1 MGPAPRCRGLPGQAR
16 VGAGAGREGTGR
28 AGRMTSTTS
37 GSVLSWRS
45 LRDRPFEL
53 LKELEKRSRA
63 VTASSVPDASA
74 GREWVGVAF
83 RMGGETFLVAREET
97 REVLGY
103 PAAVTRIPGAKSW
116 VKGLANVRGQLLPM
130 LDLRQFLGSGST
142 SAGRNTRIVVVNH
155 RDIPAGLMVDEVL
168 GFRRFAETEF
178 NAEPPPTVIRCDLY
192 LAGAFRRGGEVWP
205 VLSLKSLVES
215 QSFLQAAS

>member
-1 MGPAPRCRGLPGQAR
+1 
-16 VGAGAGREGTGR
+16 
-28 AGRMTSTTS
+28 MTITAS
-37 GSVLSWRS
+37 GSELSLRS

-63 VTASSVPDASA
+63 VTAGSA
-74 GREWVGVAF
+74 PEAAAGAEWVGVAF

-103 PAAVTRIPGAKSW
+103 PAAVTRIPGAKNW
-116 VKGLANVRGQLLPM
+116 VRGLANVRGQLLPM
-130 LDLRQFLGSGST
+130 LDLRQFLGSGATT
-142 SAGRNTRIVVVNH
+142 SGRNTRVVVVNH
-155 RDIPAGLMVDEVL
+155 REIPAGLMVDEVL
-168 GFRRFAETEF
+168 GFRRFAEADFDPE
-178 NAEPPPTVIRCDLY
+178 APPTVIRCDNY

>member
-1 MGPAPRCRGLPGQAR
+1 MTGSMT
-16 VGAGAGREGTGR
+16 GTD
-28 AGRMTSTTS
+28 TS
-37 GSVLSWRS
+37 LRS

-53 LKELEKRSRA
+53 LKELEKRSRI
-63 VTASSVPDASA
+63 VTTGGTPDTAA

-103 PAAVTRIPGAKSW
+103 PAVVTRIPGAKTW

-142 SAGRNTRIVVVNH
+142 TPQRNTRVVLVLH
-155 RDIPAGLMVDEVL
+155 REVPAGLMVDEVL
-168 GFRRFAETEF
+168 GFRRFAEPEF
-178 NAEPPPTVIRCDLY
+178 NAEPPPTVIRCDAY

-215 QSFLQAAS
+215 PSFLQAAS

>member
-1 MGPAPRCRGLPGQAR
+1 MT
-16 VGAGAGREGTGR
+16 GT
-28 AGRMTSTTS
+28 MS
-37 GSVLSWRS
+37 GGELSLRS

-53 LKELEKRSRA
+53 LKELEKRSRS
-63 VTASSVPDASA
+63 VTPGNAPEAAA
-74 GREWVGVAF
+74 GNEWVGVAF

-103 PAAVTRIPGAKSW
+103 PLVVTRIPGAKNW
-116 VKGLANVRGQLLPM
+116 VKGLANIRGQLLPM
-130 LDLRQFLGSGST
+130 LDLRQFLGSGT
-142 SAGRNTRIVVVNH
+142 TTPGRNTRIVVVNH
-155 RDIPAGLMVDEVL
+155 REIPAGLIVDEVV
-168 GFRRFAETEF
+168 GFRRFAEPEF
-178 NAEPPPTVIRCDLY
+178 NAEPPPTVIRCDSY

>member
-1 MGPAPRCRGLPGQAR
+1 
-16 VGAGAGREGTGR
+16 
-28 AGRMTSTTS
+28 MTSTMSGPSTS
-37 GSVLSWRS
+37 LRG

-63 VTASSVPDASA
+63 VTAGNVPEASP
-74 GREWVGVAF
+74 GLEWVGVAF

-103 PAAVTRIPGAKSW
+103 PAVVTRIPGAKSW
-116 VKGLANVRGQLLPM
+116 VRGLANVRGSLLPM

-142 SAGRNTRIVVVNH
+142 TPGRNTRVVVVNH
-155 RDIPAGLMVDEVL
+155 REIPAGLIVDEVL
-168 GFRRFAETEF
+168 GFRRFAESEF
-178 NAEPPPTVIRCDLY
+178 NAEAPPTVIRCDTY

>member
-1 MGPAPRCRGLPGQAR
+1 
-16 VGAGAGREGTGR
+16 
-28 AGRMTSTTS
+28 MTSTMS
-37 GSVLSWRS
+37 GSENSLRS

-53 LKELEKRSRA
+53 LKELEKRSRTVA
-63 VTASSVPDASA
+63 AGAAPDAAA

-103 PAAVTRIPGAKSW
+103 PATITRIPGAKSW

-130 LDLRQFLGSGST
+130 LDLRQFLGSGAT
-142 SAGRNTRIVVVNH
+142 TPQRNTRVVVVNH
-155 RDIPAGLMVDEVL
+155 REIPAGLIVDEVL
-168 GFRRFAETEF
+168 GFRRFAESEF
-178 NAEPPPTVIRCDLY
+178 NAEAPPTVIRCEVY

-205 VLSLKSLVES
+205 VLSLKSLAES

>member
-1 MGPAPRCRGLPGQAR
+1 MTNV
-16 VGAGAGREGTGR
+16 VGASE
-28 AGRMTSTTS
+28 
-37 GSVLSWRS
+37 LSLRS

-63 VTASSVPDASA
+63 VTAANVPEAIS

-103 PAAVTRIPGAKSW
+103 PAVVTRIPGAKSW

-130 LDLRQFLGSGST
+130 LDLRQFLGSGAT
-142 SAGRNTRIVVVNH
+142 TAGRNTRVVVVNH

-168 GFRRFAETEF
+168 GFRRFAEAEF
-178 NAEPPPTVIRCDLY
+178 NAEAPPTVIRCDNY

>member
-1 MGPAPRCRGLPGQAR
+1 
-16 VGAGAGREGTGR
+16 
-28 AGRMTSTTS
+28 MTSTMS
-37 GSVLSWRS
+37 GSDESLRS

-53 LKELEKRSRA
+53 LKEMERRSRTVA
-63 VTASSVPDASA
+63 AGSAPDTGA

-97 REVLGY
+97 REVLGH
-103 PAAVTRIPGAKSW
+103 PAVITRIPGAKSW

-142 SAGRNTRIVVVNH
+142 APGRNTRVVVVNH
-155 RDIPAGLMVDEVL
+155 REIPAGLIVDEVL
-168 GFRRFAETEF
+168 GFRRFAEPEF
-178 NAEPPPTVIRCDLY
+178 DAEAPPTVIRCDSY

>member
-1 MGPAPRCRGLPGQAR
+1 L
-16 VGAGAGREGTGR
+16 
-28 AGRMTSTTS
+28 
-37 GSVLSWRS
+37 RS

-63 VTASSVPDASA
+63 VAVGNAPQTSA

-103 PAAVTRIPGAKSW
+103 PAVVTRIPGAKGW

-130 LDLRQFLGSGST
+130 LDLRQFLGSGATAS
-142 SAGRNTRIVVVNH
+142 GRNTRVVVVNH
-155 RDIPAGLMVDEVL
+155 REIPAGLMVDEVL
-168 GFRRFAETEF
+168 GFRRFAEAEF
-178 NAEPPPTVIRCDLY
+178 NSEAPPTVIRCDSY

>member
-1 MGPAPRCRGLPGQAR
+1 MTNTLSGAP
-16 VGAGAGREGTGR
+16 
-28 AGRMTSTTS
+28 TS
-37 GSVLSWRS
+37 LRS

-63 VTASSVPDASA
+63 MTAGDVPEAGA

-103 PAAVTRIPGAKSW
+103 PVAVTRIPGAKGW

-130 LDLRQFLGSGST
+130 LDLRQFLGSGAT
-142 SAGRNTRIVVVNH
+142 AAGRNTRVVVVNH
-155 RDIPAGLMVDEVL
+155 REIPAGLMVDEVL
-168 GFRRFAETEF
+168 GFRRFAESEF
-178 NAEPPPTVIRCDLY
+178 DAEAPPTVIRCDTY

>member
-1 MGPAPRCRGLPGQAR
+1 
-16 VGAGAGREGTGR
+16 
-28 AGRMTSTTS
+28 MTSVVGGSATS
-37 GSVLSWRS
+37 LRS

-63 VTASSVPDASA
+63 VTADNVAEA
-74 GREWVGVAF
+74 GAGLEWVGVAF

-103 PAAVTRIPGAKSW
+103 PAVVTRIPGAKGW
-116 VKGLANVRGQLLPM
+116 VKGLANIRGQLLPM
-130 LDLRQFLGSGST
+130 LDLRQFLGSGATAS
-142 SAGRNTRIVVVNH
+142 GRNTRVIVVNH
-155 RDIPAGLMVDEVL
+155 REIPAGLMVDEVL
-168 GFRRFAETEF
+168 GFRRFAEGEF
-178 NAEPPPTVIRCDLY
+178 NSEAPPTVIRCDTY

-205 VLSLKSLVES
+205 VLSLKNLVES

>member
-1 MGPAPRCRGLPGQAR
+1 
-16 VGAGAGREGTGR
+16 
-28 AGRMTSTTS
+28 MTTTTS
-37 GSVLSWRS
+37 GSETSLRS

-63 VTASSVPDASA
+63 VSA
-74 GREWVGVAF
+74 GAVAESAVGREWVGVAF

-130 LDLRQFLGSGST
+130 LDLRHFLGSGATT
-142 SAGRNTRIVVVNH
+142 SGRNTRVVVVNH

-168 GFRRFAETEF
+168 GFRRFAESEF
-178 NAEPPPTVIRCDLY
+178 NAEAPPTVIRCDSY

>member
-1 MGPAPRCRGLPGQAR
+1 MT
-16 VGAGAGREGTGR
+16 GT
-28 AGRMTSTTS
+28 MS
-37 GSVLSWRS
+37 GSDNSLRS

-53 LKELEKRSRA
+53 LKELEKRSRNLA
-63 VTASSVPDASA
+63 VGSAPETAA
-74 GREWVGVAF
+74 GEEWVGVAF

-103 PAAVTRIPGAKSW
+103 PAVVTRIPGAKSW
-116 VKGLANVRGQLLPM
+116 VKGLANIRGQLMPM
-130 LDLRQFLGSGST
+130 LDLRQFLGSGAT
-142 SAGRNTRIVVVNH
+142 TAGRNTRIVVVNH
-155 RDIPAGLMVDEVL
+155 REIPAGLMVDEVL
-168 GFRRFAETEF
+168 GFRRFTEPEF
-178 NAEPPPTVIRCDLY
+178 NAEPPPTVIRCDSY

>member
-1 MGPAPRCRGLPGQAR
+1 MSGPD
-16 VGAGAGREGTGR
+16 
-28 AGRMTSTTS
+28 TS
-37 GSVLSWRS
+37 LRS

-53 LKELEKRSRA
+53 LKEIEKRSRA
-63 VTASSVPDASA
+63 GAAANVPEQSV

-83 RMGGETFLVAREET
+83 RMGGETFLAAREET
-97 REVLGY
+97 REVLGL
-103 PAAVTRIPGAKSW
+103 PPVITRIPGAKSW

-130 LDLRQFLGSGST
+130 LDLRQFLGSAPTAS
-142 SAGRNTRIVVVNH
+142 GRNTRVVVVNH
-155 RDIPAGLMVDEVL
+155 REIPAGLMVDEVL
-168 GFRRFAETEF
+168 GFRRFAEAEF
-178 NAEPPPTVIRCDLY
+178 SAEAPPTVIRCDSY

>member
-1 MGPAPRCRGLPGQAR
+1 
-16 VGAGAGREGTGR
+16 
-28 AGRMTSTTS
+28 MTSTTS
-37 GSVLSWRS
+37 GSDTSLRS

-53 LKELEKRSRA
+53 LKELEKRSRTVVA
-63 VTASSVPDASA
+63 NSVAEADA
-74 GREWVGVAF
+74 GQEWVGVAF

-103 PAAVTRIPGAKSW
+103 PAAVTRIPGAKGW
-116 VKGLANVRGQLLPM
+116 VKGLANVRGALMPM
-130 LDLRQFLGSGST
+130 LDLRQFLGSGAT
-142 SAGRNTRIVVVNH
+142 TAGRNTRIIVVNH

-168 GFRRFAETEF
+168 GFRRFAEAEF
-178 NAEPPPTVIRCDLY
+178 NAEAPPTVIRCDSY

>member
-1 MGPAPRCRGLPGQAR
+1 
-16 VGAGAGREGTGR
+16 
-28 AGRMTSTTS
+28 MTTTS
-37 GSVLSWRS
+37 EPDNSLRS

-63 VTASSVPDASA
+63 VTPGSVSGAEA
-74 GREWVGVAF
+74 AKEWVGVAF

-103 PAAVTRIPGAKSW
+103 PAAVTRIPGAKTW
-116 VKGLANVRGQLLPM
+116 VKGLANVRGQLLPL
-130 LDLRQFLGSGST
+130 LDLRQFLGSGATAS
-142 SAGRNTRIVVVNH
+142 GRNTRIIVVNH
-155 RDIPAGLMVDEVL
+155 RDVPAGLMVDEVL
-168 GFRRFAETEF
+168 GFRRFAESDF
-178 NAEPPPTVIRCDLY
+178 NPDPPPTVIRCDAY
-192 LAGAFRRGGEVWP
+192 LAGAFRRGGEVWH

>member
-1 MGPAPRCRGLPGQAR
+1 
-16 VGAGAGREGTGR
+16 
-28 AGRMTSTTS
+28 MTSAMS
-37 GSVLSWRS
+37 GTELSLRS

-63 VTASSVPDASA
+63 VTAANVPEASA

-116 VKGLANVRGQLLPM
+116 VKGLANIRGQLLPM
-130 LDLRQFLGSGST
+130 LDLRQFLGSGATAS
-142 SAGRNTRIVVVNH
+142 GRNTRVVVVNH
-155 RDIPAGLMVDEVL
+155 REIPAGLMVDEVL

-178 NAEPPPTVIRCDLY
+178 NAEAPPTVIRCDSY

>member
-1 MGPAPRCRGLPGQAR
+1 MTNVPG
-16 VGAGAGREGTGR
+16 TDN
-28 AGRMTSTTS
+28 S
-37 GSVLSWRS
+37 LRS

-63 VTASSVPDASA
+63 VAAGTTSESSAE
-74 GREWVGVAF
+74 REWVGVAF

-103 PAAVTRIPGAKSW
+103 PAVVTRIPGAKAW

-130 LDLRQFLGSGST
+130 LDLRQFLGSGATAS
-142 SAGRNTRIVVVNH
+142 GRNTRVIVVNH
-155 RDIPAGLMVDEVL
+155 RDVPAGLMVDEVL

-178 NAEPPPTVIRCDLY
+178 NAEAPPTVIRCDNY

-205 VLSLKSLVES
+205 VMSLKSLLES
-215 QSFLQAAS
+215 QSFMQAAS

>member
-1 MGPAPRCRGLPGQAR
+1 
-16 VGAGAGREGTGR
+16 
-28 AGRMTSTTS
+28 MTSTTS
-37 GSVLSWRS
+37 GSDASLRG

-53 LKELEKRSRA
+53 LKELEKRSRTVVA
-63 VTASSVPDASA
+63 NSVAESEA
-74 GREWVGVAF
+74 GQEWVGVAF

-116 VKGLANVRGQLLPM
+116 VKGLANVRGALMPM
-130 LDLRQFLGSGST
+130 LDLRQFLGSGATAS
-142 SAGRNTRIVVVNH
+142 GRNTRIVVVNH

-168 GFRRFAETEF
+168 GFRRFAESEF
-178 NAEPPPTVIRCDLY
+178 NAEAPPTVIRCDSY

>member
-1 MGPAPRCRGLPGQAR
+1 M
-16 VGAGAGREGTGR
+16 TG
-28 AGRMTSTTS
+28 TTS
-37 GSVLSWRS
+37 GTEQSLRN

-53 LKELEKRSRA
+53 LKELEKRSRTVA
-63 VTASSVPDASA
+63 AGNTPDAAA
-74 GREWVGVAF
+74 GQEWVGVAF

-103 PAAVTRIPGAKSW
+103 PAVVTRIPGAKNW

-130 LDLRQFLGSGST
+130 LDLRQFLGSGAT
-142 SAGRNTRIVVVNH
+142 TVGRNTRVVVANH

-168 GFRRFAETEF
+168 GFRRFAEAEF
-178 NAEPPPTVIRCDLY
+178 NAEPPPTVIRCDSY

>member
-1 MGPAPRCRGLPGQAR
+1 MTSATR
-16 VGAGAGREGTGR
+16 GTG
-28 AGRMTSTTS
+28 AS
-37 GSVLSWRS
+37 LRS

-53 LKELEKRSRA
+53 LQELEKRSRA
-63 VTASSVPDASA
+63 VSAGTVPEASA

-83 RMGGETFLVAREET
+83 RMGGETFLIAREET

-103 PAAVTRIPGAKSW
+103 PAAVTRIPGAKGW

-130 LDLRQFLGSGST
+130 LDLRQFLGSGAT
-142 SAGRNTRIVVVNH
+142 AAGRNTRVIVVNH
-155 RDIPAGLMVDEVL
+155 REIPAGLMVDEVL

-178 NAEPPPTVIRCDLY
+178 NAEAPPTVIRCDSY

-205 VLSLKSLVES
+205 VLSLKGLVES
-215 QSFLQAAS
+215 PGFLQAAS